1 MIIQNKGKYTYN
13 IGARIIPG
21 ANNLE
26 GSDIEAYKSAVKLP
40 LNAALV
46 KDGTIVQEAEDITQ
60 MNVGKAGDLI
70 GDTWDLQVLEQFQE
84 KEEASKDPRSTV
96 IKAIEKQVESIVN
109 PPDDERLN
117 NNGDEN
123 PPE

>member
-1 MIIQNKGKYTYN
+1 MIVHNKGDYTYN

-26 GSDIEAYKSAVKLP
+26 GSDIDAYKAAVKLP

-46 KDGTIVQEAEDITQ
+46 KDIIIVQEAEDITQ
-60 MNVGKAGDLI
+60 MNVEKAGDLI
-70 GDTWDLQVLEQFQE
+70 SDTWDLQVLEQFKE
-84 KEEASKDPRSTV
+84 KEESSKSPRSTV
-96 IKAIEKQVESIVN
+96 IRALEKQVESIVN

-117 NNGDEN
+117 NDGDEN

>member
-1 MIIQNKGKYTYN
+1 MIIHNKGKYTYN

-26 GSDIEAYKSAVKLP
+26 GSDIDAYKAAVKLP

-46 KDGTIVQEAEDITQ
+46 KAGTIVQEAEDITQ
-60 MNVGKAGDLI
+60 MNVEKAGDLI
-70 GDTWDLQVLEQFQE
+70 NDTWDLQVLDQFKE
-84 KEEASKDPRSTV
+84 KEESSRSPRSTV
-96 IKAIEKQVESIVN
+96 IKALEKQVESIVN
-109 PPDDERLN
+109 PPDEDRLE
-117 NNGDEN
+117 NNGDGN

>member
-1 MIIQNKGKYTYN
+1 MIIHNKGKYTYN

-26 GSDIEAYKSAVKLP
+26 GSDIDAYKSAVKLP

-46 KDGTIVQEAEDITQ
+46 KKGTIVQEADDITK
-60 MNVGKAGDLI
+60 MNVKKAGDLI
-70 GDTWDLQVLEQFQE
+70 SDTWDLQVLDQFKE
-84 KEEASKDPRSTV
+84 KEESSNSPRSTV
-96 IKAIEKQVESIVN
+96 IEALEKQVESILD
-109 PPDDERLN
+109 PADEDRLE